1 MKKLVVLLLASLVAT
16 SAFAVIDPDP
26 NSIGIYFDL
35 TADINCSDQATSAP
49 FMAYLILTNTTAPT
63 VSAYEVGYLNV
74 GPGPGQLFRLNSL
87 IANGDMTGLD
97 IGDNADP
104 MMGSH
109 IVGLSSPIPG
119 APATVLHSWQY
130 MLLAPVGMDMYI
142 SAADPSTLEGPFP
155 VILNADGNI
164 LFQAFHSTGGPP
176 TPDGDPG
183 IPVATVN
190 GDCVVGTEDVS
201 FGSVKS
207 LFR

>member
-26 NSIGIYFDL
+26 DMMGIYFDL
-35 TADINCSDQATSAP
+35 EADVNCSEQMASVP
-49 FMAYLILTNTTAPT
+49 FWAYLILTNTTAPT
-63 VSAYEVGYLNV
+63 VSAYEVGYRNE

-97 IGDNADP
+97 LGENADP
-104 MMGSH
+104 MMGDH

-119 APATVLHSWQY
+119 NPATVLHAWNY
-130 MLLAPVGMDMYI
+130 MLLAQVSMDMFI
-142 SAADPSTLEGPFP
+142 TSASQTSIPGPYPVVLNASTSTL
-155 VILNADGNI
+155 
-164 LFQAFHSTGGPP
+164 FQVGQSTGGP
-176 TPDGDPG
+176 D
-183 IPVATVN
+183 IPVASVN
-190 GDCVVGTEDVS
+190 GDCPVATEDVS